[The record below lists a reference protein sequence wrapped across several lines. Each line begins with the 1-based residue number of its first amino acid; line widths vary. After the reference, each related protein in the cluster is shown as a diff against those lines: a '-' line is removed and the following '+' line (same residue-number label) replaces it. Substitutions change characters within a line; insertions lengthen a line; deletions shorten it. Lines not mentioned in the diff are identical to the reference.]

1 MNNRNGSA
9 GELKLPLE
17 GIRVVEFGS
26 LLAGPFSTRFFGDF
40 GAEVI
45 KVEAPDAPD
54 PMRDWGP
61 AKYKGR
67 ALVWPIQSRNKK
79 VVTINMRLP
88 EGQELARRLI
98 DKADIV
104 VENFRPGTMEK
115 WGCGYAELSK
125 RNPGLIMIHVS
136 GYGQTGR
143 YRNRAGFGSAA
154 GAMGG
159 LRFLTGYP
167 DRPPTRV
174 GLSLEDSLGSLQ
186 AVIGGLLALRARE
199 LNGGKGQEVDVS
211 ITEAVFAMT
220 EGAIPEYAL
229 TGYIRQRQGSVLP
242 GVAPSNIYQAKDGI
256 WMVIAANA
264 DNVFKRLFTLMG
276 MPEVANNP
284 KYMSHEGR
292 WEDRDQLD
300 QWIADWAKNYTSAE
314 LDKMLEEAGVPAAP
328 IYSAKEIYEDPYF
341 WERES
346 IIEVEDP
353 ELGKIPMP
361 GVMPKLC
368 ATPGQV
374 RWTGPARPGV
384 HNEEVFLNVVGLTP
398 QELDDYRARGII

>member
-1 MNNRNGSA
+1 MNSNGSSSDY
-9 GELKLPLE
+9 KMPLE

-26 LLAGPFSTRFFGDF
+26 LLAGPFSTRFFADF

-67 ALVWPIQSRNKK
+67 ALVWPVQSRNKK
-79 VVTINMRLP
+79 VVTINMRKP

-98 DKADIV
+98 DKADMV
-104 VENFRPGTMEK
+104 VENFRPGTLER
-115 WGCGYAELSK
+115 WGCGYEELSK
-125 RNPGLIMIHVS
+125 RNPGLILIHVS

-143 YRNRAGFGSAA
+143 YRNRAGFGSAS

-174 GLSLEDSLGSLQ
+174 GLSLEDSLGSWQ
-186 AVIGGLLALRARE
+186 AVIGGLLALRARD

-229 TGYIRQRQGSVLP
+229 TGYIRQRQGSTLP
-242 GVAPSNIYQAKDGI
+242 GVAPSNIYEAKDGI

-264 DNVFKRLFTLMG
+264 DNPFKRLFELMG

-300 QWIADWAKNYTSAE
+300 EWIGAWAKQHTSE
-314 LDKMLEEAGVPAAP
+314 EITKLLEEAGVPSAP

-353 ELGKIPMP
+353 DLGKIPMP
-361 GVMPKLC
+361 GVMPKLRG
-368 ATPGQV
+368 TPGKV
-374 RWTGPARPGV
+374 KWTGPGKPGM
-384 HNEEVFLNVVGLTP
+384 HNDEVFRNVVGLTDE
-398 QELDDYRARGII
+398 ELADYKARGII